1 MEQDLI
7 SSQNTTQEQ
16 EDSLFAAQNKDQT
29 AFFDTLSDKNETNK
43 EETPSTQKENKEER
57 TEEKSAAKTEKSATD
72 FSSPS
77 FAAKEPA
84 KPTPYQVLARKYRPK
99 TFNDL
104 IGQETLVRTL
114 SNAIETNHLAQ
125 AYILT
130 GIQGT
135 GKTTSAR
142 LIAKALNCVGPDG
155 KGGMTITP
163 CGQCA
168 HCLNIASDSDMD
180 VTEIDAASN
189 TGVDNI
195 REIIEGARYNPISAR
210 YKIYIIDEVHML
222 SKPAFNAL
230 LKTLEEP
237 PERVKFIFA
246 TTEIRKVPITVLSR
260 CQRFDLRRIEPDTL
274 ADFFETVLQKENRK
288 ADPEAVKLIAKAA
301 DGSVRDGL
309 SLLDRA
315 LAHADKG
322 ETITAEQVRSMIGLA
337 DKSSLFTLFDHLMK
351 GEILQALDVL
361 TEQYSLGVDP
371 TTLVQDLLSLTH
383 WLTRVKIAPELVS
396 DPSLTDLEKNKG
408 LQMSQNLTMGTLT
421 QVWQMLLKGLSE
433 LKSSFSPIKTVEMLF
448 IRIGYS
454 SGLPSVSSLVEE
466 IKKKSVTP
474 QKTTETEPSLPQ
486 KTAEKESVPDKT
498 GFNVPPKEPTK
509 KEELLKNE
517 EKSENVFLSSLSE
530 MTDFLRKN
538 GKLMLAFKVES
549 FLHPIYF
556 AQGTLE
562 YQLTQEA
569 DRSFIPELKNF
580 LEQKTGVSWTFQE
593 NTSVQAK
600 KTLKEEKQQKENTL
614 KKTLAQNET
623 VKAVLSSF
631 TGTQIDNIRPREL
644 EEAPS
649 TDLMTDNSD
658 SDDFS
663 FGGSSDSD
671 VEEENDS

>member
-7 SSQNTTQEQ
+7 SSQNTPQEQ
-16 EDSLFAAQNKDQT
+16 DESLFAAQNKDQT
-29 AFFDTLSDKNETNK
+29 AF
-43 EETPSTQKENKEER
+43 
-57 TEEKSAAKTEKSATD
+57 
-72 FSSPS
+72 SPS
-77 FAAKEPA
+77 SSAKEPA

-474 QKTTETEPSLPQ
+474 QKTTETEPSLPP

-517 EKSENVFLSSLSE
+517 EKSETVFLSSLSE

-562 YQLTQEA
+562 YQLAQEA
-569 DRSFIPELKNF
+569 DHSFIPELKNF
-580 LEQKTGVSWTFQE
+580 LEQKTGVSWTFKE